1 MVVGNSSQL
10 ARRQLNIRSL
20 RHLSRRL
27 NVKLEVLEGVAES
40 IGFQYVEARIRKKD
54 GESLRTINAP
64 GERLMRIQR
73 SINENL
79 LADLWLPDSIHGSR
93 TGRSVVTATAP
104 HRGRPFWWRADIKDF
119 YPSISARRVYDM
131 FIELGCSPDV
141 ARLLTRLTT
150 YDHRLPQG
158 APTSSALANLYL
170 RFSRVAQRL
179 EGLARTHGLQVT
191 LYGDDIVITGDEPF
205 MDLQEHI
212 REIIESCGLRLHP
225 VKTLEKVV
233 GPDAKHAVLGVI
245 TNSRGHEVDVPRS
258 YRRRLRTL
266 LRLCQRNGPGILV
279 RKNITRHPRAFL
291 VGKIAYASNI
301 NPRNRSLLGELDKID
316 WSSDTPEGNRR
327 VNESL
332 GRQDSKWC

>member
-1 MVVGNSSQL
+1 MVIRKSSQPG
-10 ARRQLNIRSL
+10 RRQLNIRTL
-20 RHLSRRL
+20 PHLSRRL
-27 NVKLEVLEGVAES
+27 NVKLEVLEGVAKS
-40 IGFQYVEARIRKKD
+40 IVFQYVETRIRKKD

-64 GERLMRIQR
+64 GDRLMRIQR

-79 LADLWLPDSIHGSR
+79 LDGLWLPDSIHGSR

-119 YPSISARRVYDM
+119 YPSISAKRVYDM
-131 FIELGCSPDV
+131 FIALGCAPDV

-205 MDLQEHI
+205 MGLQVHI
-212 REIIESCGLRLHP
+212 RGIIESCGLRLHP
-225 VKTLEKVV
+225 IKTQGKVV
-233 GPDAKHAVLGVI
+233 GPNAKHAALGVI
-245 TNSRGHEVDVPRS
+245 TNSRGHKVDVPRS

-266 LRLCQRNGPGILV
+266 LRLCQRYGPGILV
-279 RKNITRHPRAFL
+279 RKRITRHPRAFL
-291 VGKIAYASNI
+291 VGKIAHATHI
-301 NPRNRSLLGELDKID
+301 NPRHRSLLGELDRID
-316 WSSDTPEGNRR
+316 WSSDA
-327 VNESL
+327 L
-332 GRQDSKWC
+332 GSNVASMSR